1 MSSLAVK
8 SKYDLENL
16 DGLIIPG
23 GESTTISLLI
33 DSFDLRNAL
42 IKFGETK
49 PIMGTC
55 AGLIM
60 MAKKVSDNRVKPL
73 GFIDV
78 EVDRNAYGR
87 QIESRKVEIDYKLNS
102 NICLTLPTTL
112 IRAPKITFVDNSVSI
127 IGKYNNSPVAII
139 QRHFLGLTFHP
150 ELNQV
155 GIFHE
160 ILFNSKSSVY
170 YKNVNLINEA

>member
-42 IKFGETK
+42 IRFGKTK

-87 QIESRKVEIDYKLNS
+87 QIESKKVEIDYKLNF
-102 NICLTLPTTL
+102 NTCLTLPTTL